1 MITVEMGHPPILLAL
16 RGQMKI
22 INILPHVASR
32 DANLQE
38 GQKVFTSAKEFKS
51 RGIDSGHQDGSR
63 LIVLVDQFGC
73 RDVMVR
79 GAGLK
84 IRRSQ
89 VQVPLSPL
97 SRVVLFSFVLRLGL
111 PFTLTL
117 SRKRSYLKTLFKA
130 EEYENAG
137 PFFQCG
143 QTELFQNDDVT
154 IVM

>member
-1 MITVEMGHPPILLAL
+1 ML
-16 RGQMKI
+16 I
-22 INILPHVASR
+22 INVFCFNNFLKMALINMLLRLRMQLPIERFDSR
-32 DANLQE
+32 TQQRCKFIGSTE
-38 GQKVFTSAKEFKS
+38 SVYISKEFKS
-51 RGIDSGHQDGSR
+51 RGIDSGPQDGRR

-73 RDVMVR
+73 RDVMVS

-97 SRVVLFSFVLRLGL
+97 SRDVLFSFVLRLGL

-137 PFFQCG
+137 PVF
-143 QTELFQNDDVT
+143 
-154 IVM
+154 